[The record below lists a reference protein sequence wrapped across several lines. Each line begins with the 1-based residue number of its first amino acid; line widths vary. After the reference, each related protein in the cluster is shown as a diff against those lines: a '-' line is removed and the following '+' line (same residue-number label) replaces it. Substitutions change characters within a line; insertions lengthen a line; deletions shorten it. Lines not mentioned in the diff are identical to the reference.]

1 MTWGGRFA
9 PMGCVSASTRAELAP
24 GARAV
29 HVDLRAFRTRRAWH
43 MSQALGCIAMTAVAM
58 PTTSVSIGGLADAF
72 GHLCDQA
79 LSIGFDVQLEL
90 IPMTVVRDIATA
102 WQIIQAADRA
112 NSGLVFD
119 TWHFYRE
126 NPDFSALRQIPGH
139 RIAAVQGSDANAT
152 VRGDMRADANTGS
165 CRAKAPST

>member
-1 MTWGGRFA
+1 
-9 PMGCVSASTRAELAP
+9 
-24 GARAV
+24 
-29 HVDLRAFRTRRAWH
+29 

-72 GHLCDQA
+72 GRLCDQA
-79 LSIGFDVQLEL
+79 LSIGVYVQLEL

-126 NPDFSALRQIPGH
+126 IPTSLRCDRYQVIVSPPFRAATPTPPSVATCERTPTPEAAGRRRPRPEDRGRLLLNDIVTANSVAQPG
-139 RIAAVQGSDANAT
+139 RPASYL
-152 VRGDMRADANTGS
+152 
-165 CRAKAPST
+165 